1 MAVNTTNTKKDQVN
15 LVDLFFYLLR
25 YWYIFL
31 ICIVLAVAYAYYRYE
46 KTPFTYRSD
55 ATVLI
60 KTPANT
66 QTTTNLGQYSN
77 LINRVNLSNEI
88 MTFRSKTLMA
98 EVVKELDLDVSYTV
112 REKLRDIELYN
123 RTPVKLHFYRGEN
136 A

>member
-31 ICIVLAVAYAYYRYE
+31 ICIVLAVGYAYYRYE

-60 KTPANT
+60 STAT
-66 QTTTNLGQYSN
+66 
-77 LINRVNLSNEI
+77 
-88 MTFRSKTLMA
+88 
-98 EVVKELDLDVSYTV
+98 
-112 REKLRDIELYN
+112 
-123 RTPVKLHFYRGEN
+123 
-136 A
+136 